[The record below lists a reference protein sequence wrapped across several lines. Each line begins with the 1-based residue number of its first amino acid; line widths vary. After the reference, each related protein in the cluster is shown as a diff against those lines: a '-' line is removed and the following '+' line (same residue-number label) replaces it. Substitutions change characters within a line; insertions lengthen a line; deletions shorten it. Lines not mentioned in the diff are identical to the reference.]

1 MRTGLILSEIGDPQQ
16 YRVSASQKGLRAGG
30 RLVPAR
36 PSLCRK
42 INRPSPDCMRH
53 SDTHAIAG
61 QSLDPA
67 LLHPAGGVGDDFMAG
82 VKLNAKARVRQH
94 LDYELRIA

>member
-1 MRTGLILSEIGDPQQ
+1 MG
-16 YRVSASQKGLRAGG
+16 
-30 RLVPAR
+30 
-36 PSLCRK
+36 
-42 INRPSPDCMRH
+42 H
-53 SDTHAIAG
+53 SDSHAIAG

-94 LDYELRIA
+94 LDYEAFELHKLFLCHYQRFERRP